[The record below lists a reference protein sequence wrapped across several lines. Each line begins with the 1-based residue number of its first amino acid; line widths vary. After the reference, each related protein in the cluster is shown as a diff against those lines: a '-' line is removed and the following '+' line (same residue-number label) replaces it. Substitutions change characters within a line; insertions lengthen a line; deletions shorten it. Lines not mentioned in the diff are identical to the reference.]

1 MVLLWSSAVS
11 ANALPPLSIN
21 NTLELVVVLK
31 VTRMDATASLS
42 AE

>member
-11 ANALPPLSIN
+11 ANALPSLSIN

-31 VTRMDATASLS
+31 VTRMDTTASLS
-42 AE
+42 VE

>member
-31 VTRMDATASLS
+31 VTRMDATAH
-42 AE
+42 